1 MQRSWNG
8 LRAHIKTINKSTNE
22 DFFIIIRSFI
32 LILND
37 IGCVACKLLYCF
49 YFFLFLL
56 DWFVTSL
63 SLRFFTTKINK
74 EERNAVFFELNLVF
88 LRQSKLWHK
97 YNGVFISSN
106 PLILTV
112 VYTEHD
118 KHCVVQTISKFKP

>member
-1 MQRSWNG
+1 MQRSLNG

-56 DWFVTSL
+56 DWFVISL

-74 EERNAVFFELNLVF
+74 EEQNAVFF
-88 LRQSKLWHK
+88 RA
-97 YNGVFISSN
+97 
-106 PLILTV
+106 
-112 VYTEHD
+112 
-118 KHCVVQTISKFKP
+118 KFSFF